1 MTKMVINDIRENE
14 VKTITYTKMNQT
26 KAKHTDKILTIKK
39 KKTNM
44 LEKSQKNTYVTFG
57 CETTLYGTEVIHKP

>member
-39 KKTNM
+39 KKN
-44 LEKSQKNTYVTFG
+44 KYVRKESEEHLCNFR
-57 CETTLYGTEVIHKP
+57 L

>member
-39 KKTNM
+39 KKTNI
-44 LEKSQKNTYVTFG
+44 L
-57 CETTLYGTEVIHKP
+57 